1 MSDEG
6 DLFEK
11 NLRLELPRGRSA
23 KPKTGSL
30 DRGLQARWLTP
41 EELTGDVWNP
51 EGGILLGKRAG
62 RLIGWKDNRH
72 MLTIGGSRAGKGV
85 SLIVPNLTFYKG
97 SALVVDPKGE
107 NARITAGRRG
117 QGTEAGGPGLG
128 QTVHVIDPFGVSG
141 RDIASFNPLSELNIR
156 NSNVAEDAA
165 TFADALIE
173 HPPHGER
180 HWTESAQSILRAL
193 ILVALAERQ
202 ATVEG
207 FSLISS
213 FKYNRKGSMHA
224 ERLRYLEVTLCD
236 WLFRAIDAVEVLPI
250 SRDYFRLRRPLDRR
264 LYDMARKHCGAKE
277 KWRISIDKLQ
287 KKCGSKQERK
297 AFVRHL
303 RETAEADHLPDYTLV
318 LDDDL
323 VVFLRK
329 ADGAG
334 AARPALA
341 APHTAGP
348 ENANVIAETT
358 KPASAASAD
367 RRILVS
373 SKAIEQ
379 LYEFAPGWDKYM
391 LEHAYIEWAKDKEA
405 AHHEDARF
413 LSWVKSYTKGKAEP

>member
-1 MSDEG
+1 MGQLFLPDRHPVRDFFVLDILDVVPRSDMASMEHPIFSLSTKPETRELVYEHDG
-6 DLFEK
+6 
-11 NLRLELPRGRSA
+11 NRLEIIPSV
-23 KPKTGSL
+23 
-30 DRGLQARWLTP
+30 RGLPSVFDKDILIYCISKLMHMKNSGRPIGPKVRLTTHDLLVATNRP
-41 EELTGDVWNP
+41 TNNLGYERLEYSLERLAGTVIKTTVETGD
-51 EGGILLGKRAG
+51 E
-62 RLIGWKDNRH
+62 
-72 MLTIGGSRAGKGV
+72 
-85 SLIVPNLTFYKG
+85 
-97 SALVVDPKGE
+97 
-107 NARITAGRRG
+107 
-117 QGTEAGGPGLG
+117 
-128 QTVHVIDPFGVSG
+128 
-141 RDIASFNPLSELNIR
+141 
-156 NSNVAEDAA
+156 
-165 TFADALIE
+165 
-173 HPPHGER
+173 
-180 HWTESAQSILRAL
+180 
-193 ILVALAERQ
+193 

-334 AARPALA
+334 AARPVLA
-341 APHTAGP
+341 APAAGP
-348 ENANVIAETT
+348 GDAVVIAETT
-358 KPASAASAD
+358 KPAFAPPAE
-367 RRILVS
+367 RRIMVS

-391 LEHAYIEWAKDKEA
+391 LEHVYIEWAKDKEA